1 MKKKKL
7 KKISKFIV
15 NEIRNREKTNQ
26 PIRESIN
33 YCDYDES
40 VSDKMKSLIINL
52 IKYKENVNINV
63 YETQFNISVG
73 DIKSIKLPRNKN
85 SYNEDDFLEI
95 SVNKEGFTINKGY
108 NVRSNYKDESIFN
121 ELHEV
126 VSKRLMEINKENFIE
141 IWEDILKESGIMRD
155 NNLNQLFNE

>member
-15 NEIRNREKTNQ
+15 GEIRNREKIAT

-63 YETQFNISVG
+63 YETQFNISTG
-73 DIKSIKLPRNKN
+73 DIKSIKLPRSKN

-95 SVNKEGFTINKGY
+95 SVNKEGFTISKGY
-108 NVRSNYKDESIFN
+108 NARSNYKDESIFN

-126 VSKRLMEINKENFIE
+126 VSKRLMEINKENFTE

>member
-7 KKISKFIV
+7 KKISKFILS
-15 NEIRNREKTNQ
+15 EIRNSEKITT

-52 IKYKENVNINV
+52 IQYKENVNINV
-63 YETQFNISVG
+63 YETQFNISTG
-73 DIKSIKLPRNKN
+73 DIKSVKLPKSKN
-85 SYNEDDFLEI
+85 TYNEDDFLEI
-95 SVNKEGFTINKGY
+95 SVNKEGFTISKGY
-108 NVRSNYKDESIFN
+108 NSRCNYKDESIFN
-121 ELHEV
+121 ELHEL
-126 VSKRLMEINKENFIE
+126 VSKRLMEINKENFTE

>member
-15 NEIRNREKTNQ
+15 SEIRNVEKMTQ
-26 PIRESIN
+26 PVRESIN

-40 VSDKMKSLIINL
+40 VSDKMKSLIVNL

-63 YETQFNISVG
+63 NETQFNISAS
-73 DIKSIKLPRNKN
+73 DIKNIKLPRIKN
-85 SYNEDDFLEI
+85 SYSEDDFLEI
-95 SVNKEGFTINKGY
+95 SVNKEGFTISKGY
-108 NVRSNYKDESIFN
+108 NSRSNYKDESIFN
-121 ELHEV
+121 DLNEI
-126 VSKRLMEINKENFIE
+126 VSKRLIEINKENFTE

>member
-121 ELHEV
+121 ELHQI